1 MIAFIKDINN
11 KNEITDKKISCEI
24 VPDRNKQHQIIYLTK
39 SKSAWI
45 CISWISDVLI
55 YFTKTHYQQ
64 LFNLRPAE
72 RGKVILYDNEV
83 ETYRWNKSYLKTPLY
98 NDVHLK
104 RSYMYAGKDF
114 NNEASLP
121 ALFQP
126 FLDFINQEE
135 NHDKYNQMIANWYA
149 DGNDFIAAHSD
160 CEINMKQDAG
170 IAILTLC
177 EEDND
182 ARELRFTPKNTN
194 ENDNDFIYR
203 QLKIKTLNGCI
214 VTMHGDTQKKFRHK
228 IPKALHIK
236 SSRMSLT
243 FRKF

>member
-1 MIAFIKDINN
+1 MIAFIKDINY
-11 KNEITDKKISCEI
+11 KNEIADKKISCEI
-24 VPDRNKQHQIIYLTK
+24 LPDRNKQHQIIYLTK

-45 CISWISDVLI
+45 RISWISDDLI
-55 YFTKTHYQQ
+55 HFAKNYYSQ
-64 LFNLRPAE
+64 LFDLRPTE
-72 RGKVILYDNEV
+72 RGKVILYDKEV
-83 ETYRWNKSYLKTPLY
+83 KTHRWNKSYLQTPLY
-98 NDVHLK
+98 SNLHLK

-114 NNEASLP
+114 NNDTSLP
-121 ALFQP
+121 VLLQP

-135 NHDKYNQMIANWYA
+135 KHDKYNQMIANWYA

-182 ARELRFTPKNTN
+182 ARELIFTSKKTN
-194 ENDNDFIYR
+194 DNENDFIYR
-203 QLKIKTLNGCI
+203 QLKIITLNGCI
-214 VTMHGDTQKKFRHK
+214 ITMHGDTQKKFKHK

>member
-1 MIAFIKDINN
+1 MIMLQENIDH
-11 KNEITDKKISCEI
+11 KNSCEI
-24 VPDRNKQHQIIYLTK
+24 VPDRNKQQQIIYLTK

-45 CISWISDVLI
+45 SISWIADDLI
-55 YFTKTHYQQ
+55 HFAKNHYSQ
-64 LFNLRPAE
+64 LFDLRPTE

-83 ETYRWNKSYLKTPLY
+83 ETYRWYTSYLQTPQY
-98 NDVHLK
+98 NAVHLK

-114 NNEASLP
+114 NNDTSLP
-121 ALFQP
+121 VLLQP

-135 NHDKYNQMIANWYA
+135 TDDKYNQMIANWYA
-149 DGNDFIAAHSD
+149 NGNDFIAAHSD

-177 EEDND
+177 EDDND
-182 ARELRFTPKNTN
+182 ARELRFTPRNTN